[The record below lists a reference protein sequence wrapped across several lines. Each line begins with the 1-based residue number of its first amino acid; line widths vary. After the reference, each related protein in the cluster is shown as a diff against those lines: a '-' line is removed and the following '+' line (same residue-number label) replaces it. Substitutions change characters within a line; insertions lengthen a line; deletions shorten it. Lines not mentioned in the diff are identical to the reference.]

1 MQRTGTGHQGCLRR
15 AAAPKMAPGSILEH
29 WAGLTEV
36 VRRKSRATPSLFHVS
51 YRGVAHPP
59 ATENASPGSFRKGAS
74 SANAGTLATSRR
86 WYESPIRA
94 TESASV
100 LWYW

>member
-36 VRRKSRATPSLFHVS
+36 VRLKSRATPSLFHVS
-51 YRGVAHPP
+51 YGGVAHPP
-59 ATENASPGSFRKGAS
+59 ATENASPGSSRKGARS
-74 SANAGTLATSRR
+74 VQAGALATSRP

-94 TESASV
+94 PQCASV